1 MTLPRRSILSV
12 PGHVER
18 MHHKALGSQADVI
31 MFDLEDSVP
40 LDAKRDARKK
50 IIASLDHFDLVPAVT
65 AVRINSLDTPF
76 GYEDLLIMVEAVG
89 HKIDSVVIPK
99 VNDVAD
105 IHFVDRLLDG
115 IEMKYGFVEP
125 VGIEASIETARG
137 FENISAIADGSER
150 IKSLIFGIADYQ
162 TSIGTGLTSI
172 SGHGDGKDD
181 IYDGHRWDFAISR
194 IVMAAKSRGM
204 MAIDA
209 PYGDFKDS
217 QGLAR
222 SAQSAYNLGC
232 DGKWAIHPDQIA
244 TINHLFSPTPKEI
257 ERARMVIEAYKNT
270 GGKKFGTV
278 AVDGRMID
286 NATVRL
292 AYSVWAKA
300 DQLNLIKN

>member
-1 MTLPRRSILSV
+1 MTLPRRYILSV
-12 PGHVER
+12 PGHIER

-40 LDAKRDARKK
+40 LDAKMDARKK
-50 IIASLDHFDLVPAVT
+50 IVASLDHFDLVPAVT

-115 IEMKYGFVEP
+115 IEMKYGFTEP

-137 FENISAIADGSER
+137 LENISAIAAGSER

-162 TSIGTGLTSI
+162 TSIGAGLTSI

-181 IYDGHRWDFAISR
+181 IYNGHRWDFAISR
-194 IVMAAKSRGM
+194 IVMAAKARGM

-209 PYGDFKDS
+209 PYGNFRDA

-222 SAQSAYNLGC
+222 SAQLAYNLGC

-244 TINHLFSPTPKEI
+244 TINHAFSPTQAEI

-292 AYSVWAKA
+292 AHSVWAKA